1 MKWEDVRVLYPDKW
15 VKIKIIHS
23 HNDDEYLYVD
33 DMEVINVIDS
43 DWDATIELR
52 NTRGNHLVFH
62 TSHDTIKTKLIK
74 NMGLFRRIPTW
85 NLNTEMAFYLHQ

>member
-1 MKWEDVRVLYPDKW
+1 MGGCKSTISDKW

-62 TSHDTIKTKLIK
+62 TSHDTIKTKLIRIWACL
-74 NMGLFRRIPTW
+74 GGFRRET
-85 NLNTEMAFYLHQ
+85 